1 LKRNQ
6 IVIEGVIAGKE
17 SLRYSPAGVPVL
29 KFQLEH
35 QSTQAEAGNQFKVQ
49 LQLEV
54 WMSGEAA
61 QAVSRLAEGSSI
73 MVKGFLCQHHQGST
87 LTVLRAE
94 QYKLMIGD

>member
-1 LKRNQ
+1 MKRNQ

-17 SLRYSPAGVPVL
+17 SLRYSPAGLPIL

-35 QSTQAEAGNQFKVQ
+35 QSLQTEAENQFKVQ
-49 LQLEV
+49 LKLEV
-54 WMSGEAA
+54 WMNGEAA
-61 QAVSRLAEGSSI
+61 LEVNRLAEGSSI
-73 MVKGFLCQHHQGST
+73 SVKGFLCQHHQGSA